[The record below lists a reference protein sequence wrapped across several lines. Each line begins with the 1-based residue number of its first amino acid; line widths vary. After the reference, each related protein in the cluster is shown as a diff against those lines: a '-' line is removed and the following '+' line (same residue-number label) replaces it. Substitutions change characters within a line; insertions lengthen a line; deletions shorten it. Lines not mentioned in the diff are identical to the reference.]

1 MIRLLLS
8 ILIFSTYKIA
18 LGQNQSMTISHTGL
32 SPNDTLWVTPGEQI
46 DFIFGGGG
54 SHPMTS
60 GQGTTASPVFFPTVT
75 VTSTDP
81 LATFS
86 LTTIGTYIF
95 HCGTNPSNTAN
106 WGTIIVQELASIDES
121 NAPNSILLY
130 PSPANE
136 LLKINANTEG
146 SYRIHDLSG
155 KTLLDGDLVTGTTEI
170 NIADLKKGQYL
181 FVFTNGKDTETIRF
195 TKD

>member
-1 MIRLLLS
+1 MKKLLLLS
-8 ILIFSTYKIA
+8 AFAVCLSAF
-18 LGQNQSMTISHTGL
+18 GQNQSMTISHSGL

-54 SHPMTS
+54 AHPMTS
-60 GQGTTASPVFFPTVT
+60 GHGATASPVFFPTVT

-95 HCGTNPSNTAN
+95 HCGTNPANTAN
-106 WGTIIVQELASIDES
+106 WGTIIVEELASIDES

-130 PSPANE
+130 PSPTNE
-136 LLKINANTEG
+136 LLKINVNAEG

-170 NIADLKKGQYL
+170 NIADLKKGQYI
-181 FVFTNGKDTETIRF
+181 FVFTNGNDKETIRF